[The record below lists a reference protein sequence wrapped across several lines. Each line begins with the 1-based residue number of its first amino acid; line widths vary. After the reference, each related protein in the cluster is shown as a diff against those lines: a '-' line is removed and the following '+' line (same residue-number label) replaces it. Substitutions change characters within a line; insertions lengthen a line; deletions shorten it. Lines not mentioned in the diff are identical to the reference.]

1 VADVKQTLDSWINYS
16 SPKLGTFLTR
26 TWKNQQQALTYKEI
40 REAIFAGQLD
50 PGYLAQ
56 WRQDY
61 SRFIIEGYAPL
72 AQQAIDSAAQQMVAE
87 HGIGAKSLNY
97 PFIDSFISK
106 HGGTLIREVS
116 EEQYKA
122 INVLVRQASFTET
135 MDVKELAKAIR
146 PTVGL
151 TTRQA
156 QAAYNRYQQ
165 AIADGYGE
173 DKARE
178 IQAKYAERLHRVRA
192 ETIAITEMAYAY
204 NYGQQAYMEQCI
216 RDGLIGGAQKKWMTA
231 FDERVC
237 EVCGKIDG
245 EVVEMEAD
253 FSIGVLVP
261 PAHPRC
267 RCVVNYINVLPP
279 TDWVDTTTSQPA
291 APSQQTP
298 DQMLGETK
306 YGYTPD
312 QRKEIADLITNGETD
327 EVRKL
332 WTQSSG
338 DLESVKQT
346 CKAGE
351 GFYHPVEKRVYFRV
365 AEDVAG
371 SSHQNPYALR
381 FHEYGHNI
389 DYLQGERVYGGAG
402 FPSLSSRYLQ

>member
-146 PTVGL
+146 ASGRRPSPSRKWPT
-151 TTRQA
+151 
-156 QAAYNRYQQ
+156 
-165 AIADGYGE
+165 
-173 DKARE
+173 
-178 IQAKYAERLHRVRA
+178 
-192 ETIAITEMAYAY
+192 
-204 NYGQQAYMEQCI
+204 
-216 RDGLIGGAQKKWMTA
+216 
-231 FDERVC
+231 
-237 EVCGKIDG
+237 
-245 EVVEMEAD
+245 
-253 FSIGVLVP
+253 P
-261 PAHPRC
+261 
-267 RCVVNYINVLPP
+267 
-279 TDWVDTTTSQPA
+279 TTTASRPTWNSA
-291 APSQQTP
+291 S
-298 DQMLGETK
+298 ET
-306 YGYTPD
+306 G
-312 QRKEIADLITNGETD
+312 
-327 EVRKL
+327 
-332 WTQSSG
+332 
-338 DLESVKQT
+338 
-346 CKAGE
+346 
-351 GFYHPVEKRVYFRV
+351 
-365 AEDVAG
+365 
-371 SSHQNPYALR
+371 
-381 FHEYGHNI
+381 
-389 DYLQGERVYGGAG
+389 
-402 FPSLSSRYLQ
+402 